1 VRTRIWA
8 TAGVLALALVSPA
21 VAGCSVTK
29 GSSSKPGGAAPTTSA
44 PPAPQEELAASVKVF
59 NDTPYHFTA
68 ADGEGMTVAGDVRPT
83 DKAVQMT
90 LKQHIAGA
98 GQMTMRFLI
107 VDPDYY
113 VKISVPGLTLPG
125 TENAHGRWL
134 HVDPKKM
141 GGMDQGLGRLG
152 SGQEE
157 NGDPFDATTMV
168 RNAATVEKVDDTHFK
183 GTLDLTDVD
192 GMTVDADLVKALGA
206 KATSIP
212 FTATVDSEHRL
223 TAMKVTIPPVTGHK
237 KTRVMTVTYSGFGQ
251 DTEVKKPTA
260 DQTMEAPAKLYQIFN
275 G

>member
-1 VRTRIWA
+1 MRNRVWV
-8 TAGVLALALVSPA
+8 TAGMLALALFSPA
-21 VAGCSVTK
+21 VAGCSVIK
-29 GSSSKPGGAAPTTSA
+29 GGSSSPEAAAPTSSA
-44 PPAPQEELAASVKVF
+44 PPTPQEELASSVKVF

-90 LKQHIAGA
+90 LKQHIANV

-113 VKISVPGLTLPG
+113 LKISVPGLTLPG
-125 TENAHGRWL
+125 TETAHGRWL

-141 GGMDQGLGRLG
+141 GGMDQGLGKLG
-152 SGQEE
+152 SEEE

-168 RNAATVEKVDDTHFK
+168 RNAATVQKVDDTHFK

-192 GMTVDADLVKALGA
+192 GMTVDSDLVKALGDKA
-206 KATSIP
+206 KSIP

-223 TAMKVTIPPVTGHK
+223 TAMTVTIPPVTGHK

-251 DTEVKKPTA
+251 ATQITKPTA
-260 DQTMEAPAKLYQIFN
+260 DQSTEAPEKLYQIFN